1 MLIIVDNVY
10 ICKRNNIVKF
20 IRIYY
25 SVFLVYVN
33 IFILLV
39 ISVLYIMFSSAGPLC
54 ITALYLL

>member
-20 IRIYY
+20 ARIYY
-25 SVFLVYVN
+25 SVFLVYVY

-39 ISVLYIMFSSAGPLC
+39 ISVLYIIFFPVRLLC
-54 ITALYLL
+54 ITVLYLL

>member
-39 ISVLYIMFSSAGPLC
+39 ISVLYIMFFPVGLLC

>member
-39 ISVLYIMFSSAGPLC
+39 ISVLYIIFSSVGPLC

>member
-20 IRIYY
+20 ARIYY

-33 IFILLV
+33 MFILLV
-39 ISVLYIMFSSAGPLC
+39 ISVLYIIFFPVRLLC

>member
-20 IRIYY
+20 ARIYY

-39 ISVLYIMFSSAGPLC
+39 IIVLYIIFFPVRLLC
-54 ITALYLL
+54 ITVLYLL

>member
-20 IRIYY
+20 ARIYY

-39 ISVLYIMFSSAGPLC
+39 ISVLYIIFFPVRPLC